1 MLRLRVGT
9 VVCLMFSLSVLG
21 MSGCA
26 TVTKEELLRRER
38 SSTNERLSA
47 RRYSTTKADE
57 SSSVREAS
65 HKPSARKGFV
75 AEAGELSFV
84 GESYDENP
92 DKARGRAKSEALEK
106 MLASL
111 VGIDV
116 EQESID
122 KVSYSKVFSGSPT
135 LQEKGEIDFRRT
147 LTISSGGLKGLKVR
161 VDSSC
166 SKEGDLFHAV
176 IYVFVDKKEAEKA
189 RMRGELERAL
199 LEVEDSRTTSI
210 QVPENPG
217 SCLREAI
224 TILAEKFT
232 SAIGKHEDVTRIAV
246 LDIAGDS
253 YNSLREEMIMSFFKR
268 QEYELVER
276 RGAVL
281 EQKLGLSEIIDSR
294 TAVSPGKLL
303 GVDATISGR
312 IKKVEEKDESAS
324 LEVYL
329 KMLNVE
335 TGKIIWA
342 GVVEGHS
349 TRGPI
354 NDVVD

>member
-1 MLRLRVGT
+1 MLRLGT
-9 VVCLMFSLSVLG
+9 VICLVFSFSVLG

-38 SSTNERLSA
+38 SGPTERLSA
-47 RRYSTTKADE
+47 RRYSTSKADE

-65 HKPSARKGFV
+65 HKPSARKSFV
-75 AEAGELSFV
+75 AKAGELSFV
-84 GESYDENP
+84 GEAYDENP
-92 DKARGRAKSEALEK
+92 EKARQKARSEALEK

-111 VGIDV
+111 VGMDID
-116 EQESID
+116 QETID

-135 LQEKGEIDFRRT
+135 SQEKGEIDFQRT
-147 LTISSGGLKGLKVR
+147 LTISYGGLKELKVR

-166 SKEGDLFHAV
+166 SKEGGLFHAV
-176 IYVFVDKKEAEKA
+176 VCVFVDKKEAEKA
-189 RMRGELERAL
+189 RMIRELEQAL
-199 LEVEDSRTTSI
+199 LGVEDSRTTSI

-224 TILAEKFT
+224 AILAEKFV
-232 SAIGKHEDVTRIAV
+232 SAIGKHEDVTTIAV

-253 YNSLREEMIMSFFKR
+253 YNSLREEIIISFFKR

-281 EQKLGLSEIIDSR
+281 EQKLGLSGIIDSR

-329 KMLNVE
+329 KMVNAE

-349 TRGPI
+349 TKGPI
-354 NDVVD
+354 AE